1 MPELF
6 TYSLKGISLT
16 NKQDSHQGEAN
27 VILSLKGKITNLQ
40 INSLRVD
47 TPLLLLHYI
56 TATTT
61 TLRYTTLH
69 YYYIILTILY

>member
-6 TYSLKGISLT
+6 TYCLKGISFT
-16 NKQDSHQGEAN
+16 NKQDNHQGEAN
-27 VILSLKGKITNLQ
+27 IILSLERKMTYLQ

-47 TPLLLLHYI
+47 TSLLLLHYI